1 MGFAESYLGQ
11 LRAAV
16 GSRPLLV
23 IGVRVLIEDA
33 EGRIVIVH
41 RTDTRDWGLPAGSLE
56 LGESLTEAIH
66 REAFEEANARLEGIE
81 VFGISSDPVAER
93 FTYPNG
99 DQIQNV
105 SILARARLL
114 QGRLHANDGETG
126 EVRLIAPEAIEE
138 ASFTRPEWPSVLAYL
153 RWKRGEGFQFF

>member
-16 GSRPLLV
+16 GSRPLIAV
-23 IGVRVLIEDA
+23 GVRVFIEDA
-33 EGRIVIVH
+33 QGRIVIVH
-41 RTDTRDWGLPAGSLE
+41 RTDTKDWGLPAGALE
-56 LGESLTEAIH
+56 LGESLTDAIH
-66 REAFEEANARLEGIE
+66 REAHEEANARLEGVE
-81 VFGISSDPVAER
+81 VFGISSDPVADS

-105 SILARARLL
+105 SILARAALL
-114 QGRLHANDGETG
+114 EGALGGNDGETAD
-126 EVRLIAPEAIEE
+126 VRLIAPEDISQAG
-138 ASFTRPEWPSVLAYL
+138 FTRPEWPSVQAYL